1 MQEFDPSARGKVKGF
16 LRVGGKAPMGGKV
29 SACCEDRTFVPDV
42 NGAYTL
48 EAPAGWHEVWF
59 AAHGGVGES
68 RLVEVV
74 AGETRIEAEMDLLP
88 WPVVNDAR
96 PGDPCP
102 RHPAHKLRVAAPG
115 VRITLDDLEVFARY
129 PFPGDANWGRC
140 LVGFVGCGELLRCE
154 ACAEEAGRAMAEDD
168 D

>member
-16 LRVGGKAPMGGKV
+16 LRVGGRAPVGGKV
-29 SACCEDRTFVPDV
+29 SACCEERLFVPDV

-48 EAPAGWHEVWF
+48 EAPVGWHEVWF
-59 AAHGGVGES
+59 AAHGAVGDS

-88 WPVVNDAR
+88 WPVVNAAR
-96 PGDPCP
+96 AGDPCP
-102 RHPAHKLRVAAPG
+102 RHPQHRLRVAAPG
-115 VRITLDDLEVFARY
+115 AMFALDDLEVFARY

-140 LVGFVGCGELLRCE
+140 LPEFVGGGELLRCE
-154 ACAEEAGRAMAEDD
+154 GCANEATEASLED
-168 D
+168 